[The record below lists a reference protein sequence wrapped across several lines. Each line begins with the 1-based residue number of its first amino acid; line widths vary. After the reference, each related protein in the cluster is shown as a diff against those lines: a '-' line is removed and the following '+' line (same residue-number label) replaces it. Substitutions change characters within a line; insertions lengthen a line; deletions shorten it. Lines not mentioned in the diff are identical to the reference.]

1 MGAHMLNF
9 QLRITHFAYN
19 EMETSHVTS
28 KPKSFT
34 ILARS
39 GF

>member
-1 MGAHMLNF
+1 MGAYVKF

-28 KPKSFT
+28 KPSLLQF
-34 ILARS
+34 
-39 GF
+39 